1 MAALKLENHR
11 GSIEMK
17 MQHIVSL
24 SGGSASAV
32 AADRVLKKYGS
43 ENVTLWFADTLWE
56 DEDLYRFLDDLEDRW
71 EKQIVRFTDGRN
83 PLQVAEDEK
92 LIPNSLIA
100 PCSHILKQ
108 VPFKKFLNTH
118 EKPLTVHLGLD
129 WSEEH
134 RHAKPK
140 EIYEGI
146 EGVSV
151 DFPLMW
157 EPLPYMGYTKT
168 IEKWGIK
175 IPRLYKMGF
184 PHNNC
189 GGRCVR
195 QGASEWI
202 RLMKHFP
209 ERFNQVKEWEKVNQT
224 PGTPRE
230 NRTILKQTQN
240 GISEPISLAEL
251 EKKNETS
258 QIDMFVTK
266 GDSYGC
272 FCEY

>member
-1 MAALKLENHR
+1 MH
-11 GSIEMK
+11 
-17 MQHIVSL
+17 HIVSL

-32 AADRVLKKYGS
+32 AADRVINRYGL
-43 ENVTLWFADTLWE
+43 ENTILWFADTLWE
-56 DEDLYRFLDDLEDRW
+56 DEDLYRFLEDLEMRW
-71 EKQIVRFTDGRN
+71 EKKIIRNTDGRN
-83 PLQVAEDEK
+83 PLQVAEDRK
-92 LIPNSLIA
+92 LIPSSYAA
-100 PCSHILKQ
+100 PCSYYLKQ
-108 VPFKKFLNTH
+108 LPFRKFLQKH
-118 EKPLTVHLGLD
+118 AKPITVHLGLD
-129 WSEEH
+129 FTEEH

-140 EIYEGI
+140 EIYEQM

-168 IEKWGIK
+168 IEEWGIE

-202 RLMKHFP
+202 RLSKYFP
-209 ERFNQVKEWEKVNQT
+209 ERFNEVRDWEQANQI
-224 PGTPRE
+224 PDSPRE
-230 NRTILKQTQN
+230 NRTIITTTKK
-240 GISEPISLAEL
+240 GIKSPLLLGDL
-251 EKKNETS
+251 EKQNETT

>member
-1 MAALKLENHR
+1 MGVMR
-11 GSIEMK
+11 
-17 MQHIVSL
+17 HIVSL

-32 AADRVLKKYGS
+32 AADRVINRYGL
-43 ENVTLWFADTLWE
+43 ENTTLWFADTLWE
-56 DEDLYRFLDDLEDRW
+56 DDDLYRFLDDLEDRW
-71 EKQIVRFTDGRN
+71 EKQIVRFTDGRT
-83 PLQVAEDEK
+83 PLEVAEEKK
-92 LIPNSLIA
+92 LIPNSFAA
-100 PCSHILKQ
+100 PCSYYLKQ
-108 VPFKKFLNTH
+108 LPFRKFLDTH
-118 EKPLTVHLGLD
+118 DKPVTVHLGLD
-129 WSEEH
+129 FTEEH

-140 EIYEGI
+140 EIYEQI

-157 EPLPYMGYTKT
+157 KPLPYMGYTQT
-168 IEKWGIK
+168 IEEWGIE

-202 RLMKHFP
+202 RLLKHFP
-209 ERFNQVKEWEKVNQT
+209 ERFKDVKEWEKSNQT
-224 PGTPRE
+224 PGSPRE
-230 NRTILKQTQN
+230 NRTILKKSKGGVAQ
-240 GISEPISLAEL
+240 SISLTDL
-251 EKKNETS
+251 EIQNETS
-258 QIDMFVTK
+258 QIDMFTYQ

>member
-1 MAALKLENHR
+1 LGIMH
-11 GSIEMK
+11 
-17 MQHIVSL
+17 HIVSL

-32 AADRVLKKYGS
+32 AANRVIERYES

-56 DEDLYRFLDDLEDRW
+56 DPDLYRFLDDLEKKWD
-71 EKQIVRFTDGRN
+71 KKIVRFTDGRN
-83 PLQVAEDEK
+83 PLEVAEDKK
-92 LIPNSLIA
+92 LIPNSFAA
-100 PCSHILKQ
+100 PCSHVLKQ
-108 VPFKKFLNTH
+108 IPFRDFLKKHN
-118 EKPLTVHLGLD
+118 KPVTVHLGLD
-129 WSEEH
+129 FTEEH

-140 EIYEGI
+140 EIYESI

-157 EPLPYMGYTKT
+157 KPLPYMGYTKT
-168 IEKWGIK
+168 IEEWGIE

-202 RLMKHFP
+202 RLLKHFP
-209 ERFNQVKEWEKVNQT
+209 EKFNEVRDWEKANQT
-224 PGTPRE
+224 PDTPRE
-230 NRTILKQTQN
+230 NRTILKQSIDGKPT
-240 GISEPISLAEL
+240 PLSLTDL
-251 EKKNETS
+251 ESQNETT
-258 QIDMFVTK
+258 QMDMFTYE
-266 GDSYGC
+266 GDEYGC